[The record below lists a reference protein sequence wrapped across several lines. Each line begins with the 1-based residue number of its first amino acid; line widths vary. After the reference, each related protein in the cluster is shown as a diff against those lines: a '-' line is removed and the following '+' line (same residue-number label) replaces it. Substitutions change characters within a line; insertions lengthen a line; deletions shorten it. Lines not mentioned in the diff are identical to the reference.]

1 MKRNLKNIIM
11 ITIIIIT
18 LICWCITIKSLS
30 NNSSNMP
37 NRNNMEADN
46 GGTPPAKLEGDTNS
60 DNNNTPPEMQNTKS
74 DNGIET
80 KYYIAF
86 GIESFIISAS
96 IIYLIISRFNSKKF
110 NEILTGKCIILSL
123 ILIIAFTAILTYS
136 SGVISNKYFINNKQ

>member
-18 LICWCITIKSLS
+18 LIYWCITIKSLN

-46 GGTPPAKLEGDTNS
+46 GDTPQAKPEGDTNS
-60 DNNNTPPEMQNTKS
+60 NNSTPPEMQNTKS

-86 GIESFIISAS
+86 GIESFVISAL
-96 IIYLIISRFNSKKF
+96 IIYLIISRFNSKKI